1 MENTSSKIL
10 SFEEFLNQ
18 GAPAEMPQMGDD
30 ANQVAEV
37 PAEMPMADGDPAGD
51 MPVVSDV
58 ELVDGPTAEMP
69 EAPEAPAEEESQEDA
84 Q

>member
-18 GAPAEMPQMGDD
+18 GTPAEMPQMGD
-30 ANQVAEV
+30 ANGEVAEI
-37 PAEMPMADGDPAGD
+37 PAELPQADGEPAGD

-58 ELVDGPTAEMP
+58 ELVDGAAAELP
-69 EAPEAPAEEESQEDA
+69 EAPEAGEESQEDA

>member
-18 GAPAEMPQMGDD
+18 ETPAEMPQMGDD
-30 ANQVAEV
+30 SGEVAEI
-37 PAEMPMADGDPAGD
+37 PAELPAADGDPAGD
-51 MPVVSDV
+51 MPVLTDV
-58 ELVDGPTAEMP
+58 ELVDGPVAEL
-69 EAPEAPAEEESQEDA
+69 PAASEELVDGESQEDA

>member
-18 GAPAEMPQMGDD
+18 GAPAEMPQMRDG
-30 ANQVAEV
+30 AGEVADV
-37 PAEMPMADGDPAGD
+37 PAELPQADGEPAGD

-58 ELVDGPTAEMP
+58 ELVDGPAAEMP
-69 EAPEAPAEEESQEDA
+69 EAPEAGEESTEDA

>member
-1 MENTSSKIL
+1 
-10 SFEEFLNQ
+10 
-18 GAPAEMPQMGDD
+18 
-30 ANQVAEV
+30 
-37 PAEMPMADGDPAGD
+37 

>member
-18 GAPAEMPQMGDD
+18 GTAEMPQMGDD
-30 ANQVAEV
+30 AGQVAEV
-37 PAEMPMADGDPAGD
+37 PAEISAADGDPAGD

-58 ELVDGPTAEMP
+58 ELVDGAAPEMS
-69 EAPEAPAEEESQEDA
+69 EAPEAPAGEESQEDA